1 MDAKTKNDYR
11 DSLDEIMDSIK
22 ARKGAQYAK
31 VCATLFMLAQASYA
45 ATLYEDKGLLKI
57 LAFSTAEAFE
67 NFAELLGITTHALT
81 DDVDLLM
88 KRFIEVNVREN
99 AKGPSE

>member
-22 ARKGAQYAK
+22 ARKGEQYAK
-31 VCATLFMLAQASYA
+31 ICGTLFMLAQASCA

-57 LAFSTAEAFE
+57 LAFSTADAFE
-67 NFAELLGITTHALT
+67 NFAELLGITPHALT

-88 KRFIEVNVREN
+88 KRFIEVNAREN
-99 AKGPSE
+99 AKGSSE

>member
-1 MDAKTKNDYR
+1 MDAKTMNDY
-11 DSLDEIMDSIK
+11 SASVEEIMDSIK
-22 ARKGAQYAK
+22 ARKGEQYAK
-31 VCATLFMLAQASYA
+31 VCATLFMLSQASCA
-45 ATLYEDKGLLKI
+45 ATLYENKGLLSI
-57 LAFSTAEAFE
+57 LAFGTADAFE

-88 KRFIEVNVREN
+88 KRFIEVNAREN